1 MFRLSRDQVEED
13 GMSFMPAKVQLA
25 VGGLYL
31 ELGDLGH
38 WFY

>member
-13 GMSFMPAKVQLA
+13 GMSSMLARVKLA
-25 VGGLYL
+25 VGDLCF
-31 ELGDLGH
+31 ELDDLGH